1 MAGGANESAQQVQ
14 RVVDLLRSEERMLV
28 VLKRELYEGSW
39 DEMAADLQARL
50 AGKPYIFKLAHRIED
65 DLGRIDR
72 LRAIEQRYGVDL
84 SDYVKLDT

>member
-1 MAGGANESAQQVQ
+1 M
-14 RVVDLLRSEERMLV
+14 VDLLRSEERMLV

-65 DLGRIDR
+65 DLGRIDQ